1 MQNAELSALACVEQ
15 LAAAMQTKLQEL
27 DRALLCDVVGG
38 APQYNSLRGPGGSAA
53 SGINAGTNSGR
64 GSGGGGNY
72 MGPGSNGGP
81 QQLAL

>member
-1 MQNAELSALACVEQ
+1 
-15 LAAAMQTKLQEL
+15 MQTKTDIQEL
-27 DRALLCDVVGG
+27 DKALLADVVGG

-53 SGINAGTNSGR
+53 SGINAGTSSGR

-81 QQLAL
+81 QQLLM

>member
-1 MQNAELSALACVEQ
+1 MQPN
-15 LAAAMQTKLQEL
+15 TKFQEI
-27 DRALLCDVVGG
+27 DTALLGEVVGG
-38 APQYNSLRGPGGSAA
+38 QQQYNSLRGPGSSAA